1 VAESEKRGTLS
12 VGVFLIIIV
21 IAILLY
27 TPLGLIDWTLIPP
40 FVLALFGCWV
50 MALAGIRASS
60 PQKYERGP
68 FSTFVWGLLM
78 TALGGSWFLYAYT
91 SNSLYALA
99 LILLVLAIVAIAAA
113 LKRK

>member
-1 VAESEKRGTLS
+1 MAEKERRGTLS
-12 VGVFLIIIV
+12 FGVFLIIIV

-27 TPLGLIDWTLIPP
+27 TPLGLIDWTLILP
-40 FVLALFGCWV
+40 FVLALFGCWI
-50 MALAGIRASS
+50 MALAGIRASN

-68 FSTFVWGLLM
+68 FSTLVWGLLM
-78 TALGGSWFLYAYT
+78 TTLGGSWFLYAYT

-99 LILLVLAIVAIAAA
+99 LILLVLAIVAIVAA

>member
-1 VAESEKRGTLS
+1 MAESEKRGTLS
-12 VGVFLIIIV
+12 IGVFLIITV
-21 IAILLY
+21 IAIILY
-27 TPLGLIDWTLIPP
+27 TPLSLIDWTLIPP
-40 FVLALFGCWV
+40 FILALFGCWIMV
-50 MALAGIRASS
+50 LAGIRTSN

-68 FSTFVWGLLM
+68 FSTLAWGLLM

-99 LILLVLAIVAIAAA
+99 LILLVLAVLAIATA